1 MRKHLTAICLCLSLF
16 CMPAAARAQDGLNK
30 RVDELSQQIA
40 AKMTARQKT
49 TVAVVEFTDLQGNTT
64 DFGRFLAE
72 ELITRLM
79 ETEKFR
85 VVERQLLN
93 KVIGEQKLSL
103 TGVVD
108 PASAKQLGK
117 ILGVEAIVS
126 GTITNLSQSV
136 KVNAR
141 LISTE
146 TGEIFAVA
154 SAEIFKDESVTGLL
168 ANGGVAPPAPKPTPT
183 PQPAAS
189 AKVPPQ
195 RVRDFIFEVATC
207 KLTGDSVTCYLSI
220 KNDYP
225 EDRDLRIWKSTT
237 RMVDEFGNERLATV
251 LSLGTYVTNSYN
263 GEIDNNLISQVPTR
277 ASIKFENVSTQATRA
292 TLSISASS
300 GVTFGGGGGFKVT
313 LRDVPIVK

>member
-1 MRKHLTAICLCLSLF
+1 MRKLLTILLLCLSLT
-16 CMPAAARAQDGLNK
+16 PPSAARAQDGLNK
-30 RVDELSQQIA
+30 RVDELGQQIA
-40 AKMTARQKT
+40 AKMTAKQKT

-85 VVERQLLN
+85 VIERQLLN
-93 KVIGEQKLSL
+93 KIIAEQKLSL
-103 TGVVD
+103 TGVID

-126 GTITNLSQSV
+126 GTVTNLSQSL

-146 TGEIFAVA
+146 TGEIFSVA

-168 ANGGVAPPAPKPTPT
+168 ANGGGASPAPTPKPTP
-183 PQPAAS
+183 QAA
-189 AKVPPQ
+189 ATGKVPPQ
-195 RVRDFIFEVATC
+195 RVKDFIFEVTTC

-220 KNDYP
+220 KNDSP
-225 EDRDLRIWKSTT
+225 EDRGLRIWKSTT

-263 GEIDNNLISQVPTR
+263 GEIDNDLISQVPTR

-300 GVTFGGGGGFKVT
+300 GATFGGGGGFKVT

>member
-1 MRKHLTAICLCLSLF
+1 MRRFALFIVTVSLI
-16 CMPAAARAQDGLNK
+16 MAVALRAEAQGSLDQ
-30 RVDELSQQIA
+30 RVSELSQQIA
-40 AKMTARQKT
+40 AKMTAKQKT

-85 VVERQLLN
+85 VIERQLLN
-93 KVIGEQKLSL
+93 KIIAEQKLSL

-117 ILGVEAIVS
+117 ILGVDAIVS
-126 GTITNLSQSV
+126 GTVTNLSQSL

-168 ANGGVAPPAPKPTPT
+168 ANGGGSASPAPAPKPTP
-183 PQPAAS
+183 QPAAPN
-189 AKVPPQ
+189 KIPPQ
-195 RVRDFIFEVATC
+195 RVEDFIFEVNSC
-207 KLTGDSVTCYLSI
+207 KMVGDSVTCSMMI
-220 KNDYP
+220 KNDLS
-225 EDRDLRIWKSTT
+225 EDRMLMLYCYMS
-237 RMVDEFGNERLATV
+237 RMLDESGNEYMETEGT
-251 LSLGTYVTNSYN
+251 LGSRGGKCSGGSVVNTFV
-263 GEIDNNLISQVPTR
+263 SQVPTH
-277 ASIKFENVSTQATRA
+277 ATVKFDKVSAQATRA
-292 TLSISASS
+292 TLNLSVGNSK
-300 GVTFGGGGGFKVT
+300 VTF
-313 LRDVPIVK
+313 RNIPIIR